1 MFSMYD
7 EYQQSSMSDQYDMRH
22 HEERMYAERGPN
34 QQLQQHHSS
43 PNMATAGPG
52 HHRSDKI

>member
-34 QQLQQHHSS
+34 QQLQQHRRHVRQ
-43 PNMATAGPG
+43 AHAALREGEAW
-52 HHRSDKI
+52 R